1 MTIYLLGLM
10 ILMVEGWGLKPLGY
24 LSPDVYLVLT
34 LGYLLFSYVLFP
46 ERKFTYFSKRL
57 IPFWLVV
64 IGIVL
69 SVIPAWIFHNQ
80 SILQSVISYR
90 AQFLW
95 LVVPILLRLR
105 PTLREVNHSCMI
117 FTVALLILTILH
129 SFMPSLFVHSLEE
142 MEKIMAQEEADT
154 YLLRGF
160 SIPVI
165 PLAIAL
171 QKLGQ
176 RFEMRDLLIVA
187 FCFFCLFVQ
196 ENRTSLFASI
206 FMVGL
211 IFLYSKYKYRYV
223 VMVAMGVLAGIFVW
237 STISTWMALIEETI
251 MQVGD
256 ADYNRNKALL
266 YFLSPLANPSW
277 ATYIFGN
284 GFLSA
289 HASQLMATM
298 MAEGVYNSDVG
309 YVGFWNQFGLLP
321 IVGFFLLII
330 RWGFRN
336 ATGILPKLLALFLM
350 VTSITIGYYGQAS
363 HLLFFA
369 LAYYLMT
376 RQNRRKVA
384 IVLAPQST
392 TTSSI
397 TPMHN
402 Q

>member
-57 IPFWLVV
+57 IPFWLVI
-64 IGIVL
+64 IGILL

-80 SILQSVISYR
+80 SILQSLVTYR
-90 AQFLW
+90 AQLLW

-105 PTLREVNHSCMI
+105 PTLREVNRSCLI
-117 FTVALLILTILH
+117 FTAALLVLTILH
-129 SFMPSLFVHSLEE
+129 SLMPSLFVISETE
-142 MEKIMAQEEADT
+142 MEKLMMQDETGT
-154 YLLRGF
+154 YLLQGF
-160 SIPVI
+160 TIPVI
-165 PLAIAL
+165 PMAIAL

-176 RFEMRDLLIVA
+176 RYQARDLLIVA
-187 FCFFCLFVQ
+187 FCFVVLFVQ
-196 ENRTSLFASI
+196 ENRTSLFASA
-206 FMVGL
+206 FMIGL
-211 IFLYSKYKYRYV
+211 MFVYSKYKYKYV

-237 STISTWMALIEETI
+237 STITTWMALIEETVI
-251 MQVGD
+251 QVGD

-277 ATYIFGN
+277 ATYVLGN

-309 YVGFWNQFGLLP
+309 FVGFWNQFGLLP

-330 RWGFRN
+330 RWGFCN
-336 ATGILPKLLALFLM
+336 KQAIMPKLLALFLTI
-350 VTSITIGYYGQAS
+350 TSITIGYYGQTS

-376 RQNRRKVA
+376 RQNRRTIA
-384 IVLAPQST
+384 IVMAPST
-392 TTSSI
+392 ATEQPCNSSA
-397 TPMHN
+397 

>member
-1 MTIYLLGLM
+1 
-10 ILMVEGWGLKPLGY
+10 MVEGWGLKPLGY
-24 LSPDVYLVLT
+24 LPPDVYLVLT

-64 IGIVL
+64 IGILL
-69 SVIPAWIFHNQ
+69 SFIPAWIFHNQ
-80 SILQSVISYR
+80 SILQSLVTYR
-90 AQFLW
+90 AQLLW

-105 PTLREVNHSCMI
+105 PSLREVNRSCLI
-117 FTVALLILTILH
+117 FTAALLVLTILH
-129 SFMPSLFVHSLEE
+129 SLMPSLFVISETE
-142 MEKIMAQEEADT
+142 MEKLMMQDETGT
-154 YLLRGF
+154 YLLQGF
-160 SIPVI
+160 TIPVI
-165 PLAIAL
+165 PMAIAL

-176 RFEMRDLLIVA
+176 RYQARDLLIVA
-187 FCFFCLFVQ
+187 FCFVVLFVQ
-196 ENRTSLFASI
+196 ENRTSLFASA
-206 FMVGL
+206 FMIGL
-211 IFLYSKYKYRYV
+211 MFVYSKYKYKYV

-237 STISTWMALIEETI
+237 STITTWMALIEETI
-251 MQVGD
+251 LQVGD

-277 ATYIFGN
+277 ATYVLGN

-289 HASQLMATM
+289 HSSQLMATM

-309 YVGFWNQFGLLP
+309 FVGFWNQFGLLP

-330 RWGFRN
+330 RWGFCN
-336 ATGILPKLLALFLM
+336 KQAIMPKLLALFLTI
-350 VTSITIGYYGQAS
+350 TSITIGYYGQTS

-376 RQNRRKVA
+376 RQNRRTIA
-384 IVLAPQST
+384 IVMAPST
-392 TTSSI
+392 ATEQPFNSSA
-397 TPMHN
+397 

>member
-57 IPFWLVV
+57 IPFWLVI
-64 IGIVL
+64 IGILL
-69 SVIPAWIFHNQ
+69 SFIPAWIFHNQ
-80 SILQSVISYR
+80 SILQSLVTYR
-90 AQFLW
+90 AQLLW

-105 PTLREVNHSCMI
+105 PSLREVNRSCLI
-117 FTVALLILTILH
+117 FTAALLVLTILH
-129 SFMPSLFVHSLEE
+129 SLMPSLFVISETE
-142 MEKIMAQEEADT
+142 MEKLMMQDETDT
-154 YLLRGF
+154 YLLQGF
-160 SIPVI
+160 TIPVI
-165 PLAIAL
+165 PMAIAL

-176 RFEMRDLLIVA
+176 RYQARDLLIVA
-187 FCFFCLFVQ
+187 FCFVVLFVQ
-196 ENRTSLFASI
+196 ENRTSLFASA
-206 FMVGL
+206 FMIGL
-211 IFLYSKYKYRYV
+211 MFVYSKYKYKYV

-237 STISTWMALIEETI
+237 STITTWMALIEETVI
-251 MQVGD
+251 QVGD

-277 ATYIFGN
+277 ATYVLGN

-298 MAEGVYNSDVG
+298 MAEGVFNSDVG
-309 YVGFWNQFGLLP
+309 FVGFWNQFGLLP

-330 RWGFRN
+330 RWGFCN
-336 ATGILPKLLALFLM
+336 KQAIMPKLLALFLTI
-350 VTSITIGYYGQAS
+350 TSITIGYYGQTS

-376 RQNRRKVA
+376 RQNRRTIA
-384 IVLAPQST
+384 IVMAPATATEQPCN
-392 TTSSI
+392 SSA
-397 TPMHN
+397 

>member
-46 ERKFTYFSKRL
+46 ERKFTYFSKQM
-57 IPFWLVV
+57 IPFWLVI

-80 SILQSVISYR
+80 SILQSIISYR

-105 PTLREVNHSCMI
+105 PTLREVNHSCLI

-129 SFMPSLFVHSLEE
+129 SFMPSLFVHSQEE
-142 MEKIMAQEEADT
+142 MEKIMAQEEAGM

-176 RFEMRDLLIVA
+176 RFEMLDLLIVA

-211 IFLYSKYKYRYV
+211 MFLYSKYKYRYV

-256 ADYNRNKALL
+256 ADYNRNKAML

-321 IVGFFLLII
+321 IVGFLIVI
-330 RWGFRN
+330 VKGFSGKDS
-336 ATGILPKLLALFLM
+336 TLIHKMLSLYLIM
-350 VTSITIGYYGQAS
+350 TSITIGYYAS
-363 HLLFFA
+363 ATHLVFFV
-369 LAYYLMT
+369 LAYYLIMHKK
-376 RQNRRKVA
+376 RKILIA
-384 IVLAPQST
+384 IRPQAA
-392 TTSSI
+392 
-397 TPMHN
+397 
-402 Q
+402 QQCQDGEKK

>member
-80 SILQSVISYR
+80 SILQSLVTYR
-90 AQFLW
+90 AQLLW

-105 PTLREVNHSCMI
+105 PSLREVNRSCLI
-117 FTVALLILTILH
+117 FTAALLVLTILH
-129 SFMPSLFVHSLEE
+129 SLMPSLFVISETE
-142 MEKIMAQEEADT
+142 MEKLMMQDETGT
-154 YLLRGF
+154 YLLQGF
-160 SIPVI
+160 TIPVI
-165 PLAIAL
+165 PMTIAL

-176 RFEMRDLLIVA
+176 RYQARDLLIVA
-187 FCFFCLFVQ
+187 FCFVVLFVQ

-206 FMVGL
+206 FMVG
-211 IFLYSKYKYRYV
+211 IMFVYSKYKYKYV

-237 STISTWMALIEETI
+237 STITTWMALIEETI
-251 MQVGD
+251 IQVGD

-277 ATYIFGN
+277 ATYVLGN

-309 YVGFWNQFGLLP
+309 FVGFWNQFGLLP

-330 RWGFRN
+330 RWGFCN
-336 ATGILPKLLALFLM
+336 KQAIMPKLLALFLTI
-350 VTSITIGYYGQAS
+350 TSITIGYYGQTS

-376 RQNRRKVA
+376 RQNRRTIA
-384 IVLAPQST
+384 IVMAPST
-392 TTSSI
+392 AAEQPYNSSA
-397 TPMHN
+397 

>member
-10 ILMVEGWGLKPLGY
+10 ILMVAGWGLKPLGY
-24 LSPDVYLVLT
+24 LPPDVYLVLT

-64 IGIVL
+64 IGILL
-69 SVIPAWIFHNQ
+69 SFIPAWIFHNQ
-80 SILQSVISYR
+80 SILQSLVTYR
-90 AQFLW
+90 AQLLW

-105 PTLREVNHSCMI
+105 PSLREVNRSCLI
-117 FTVALLILTILH
+117 FTAALLVLTILH
-129 SFMPSLFVHSLEE
+129 SLMPSLFVISETE
-142 MEKIMAQEEADT
+142 MEKVMMQDETGT
-154 YLLRGF
+154 YLLQGF
-160 SIPVI
+160 TIPVI
-165 PLAIAL
+165 PMAIAL

-176 RFEMRDLLIVA
+176 RYQARDLLIVA
-187 FCFFCLFVQ
+187 FCFVVLFVQ
-196 ENRTSLFASI
+196 ENRTSLFASA
-206 FMVGL
+206 FMIGL
-211 IFLYSKYKYRYV
+211 MFVYSKYKYKYV

-237 STISTWMALIEETI
+237 STITTWMALIEETI
-251 MQVGD
+251 IQVGD

-289 HASQLMATM
+289 HSSQLMATM

-309 YVGFWNQFGLLP
+309 FVGFWNQFGLLP

-330 RWGFRN
+330 RWGFCN
-336 ATGILPKLLALFLM
+336 KQAIMPKLLALFLTI
-350 VTSITIGYYGQAS
+350 TSITIGYYGQTS

-376 RQNRRKVA
+376 RQNRRTIA
-384 IVLAPQST
+384 IVMAPST
-392 TTSSI
+392 ATEQPCNSSA
-397 TPMHN
+397 

>member
-24 LSPDVYLVLT
+24 LPPDVYLVLT

-64 IGIVL
+64 IGILL

-80 SILQSVISYR
+80 SILQSLVTYR
-90 AQFLW
+90 AQLLW
-95 LVVPILLRLR
+95 LAVPILCRLR
-105 PTLREVNHSCMI
+105 PTLREINQSCLI
-117 FTVALLILTILH
+117 FTAALLALTILH
-129 SFMPSLFVHSLEE
+129 SLMPSLFVHSQEE
-142 MEKIMAQEEADT
+142 MEKIMGQDEAGT

-160 SIPVI
+160 TIPVI

-176 RFEMRDLLIVA
+176 RFQMRDLLIVA
-187 FCFFCLFVQ
+187 FCFFCLFIQ

-206 FMVGL
+206 FMVGVM
-211 IFLYSKYKYRYV
+211 FVYSKYKYRYV

-237 STISTWMALIEETI
+237 STIATWVALIEETI
-251 MQVGD
+251 VQVGD

-266 YFLSPLANPSW
+266 YYLSPLANPSW
-277 ATYIFGN
+277 ATYVLGN
-284 GFLSA
+284 GYLSA

-309 YVGFWNQFGLLP
+309 FVGFWNQFGLLP

-330 RWGFRN
+330 RWGFSN
-336 ATGILPKLLALFLM
+336 KQGIMPKLLALFLTI
-350 VTSITIGYYGQAS
+350 TSITIGYYGQTS

-376 RQNRRKVA
+376 RQSRRTIA
-384 IVLAPQST
+384 IVMAPST
-392 TTSSI
+392 ATEQPCNSSA
-397 TPMHN
+397 

>member
-24 LSPDVYLVLT
+24 LPPDVYLVLT

-64 IGIVL
+64 IGILL
-69 SVIPAWIFHNQ
+69 SFIPAWIFHNQ
-80 SILQSVISYR
+80 SILQSLVTYR
-90 AQFLW
+90 AQLLW

-105 PTLREVNHSCMI
+105 PSLREVNRSCLI
-117 FTVALLILTILH
+117 FTAALLVLTILH
-129 SFMPSLFVHSLEE
+129 SLMPSLFVISETE
-142 MEKIMAQEEADT
+142 MEKLMMQDETGT
-154 YLLRGF
+154 YLLQGF
-160 SIPVI
+160 TIPVI
-165 PLAIAL
+165 PMAIAL

-176 RFEMRDLLIVA
+176 RYQARDLLIVA
-187 FCFFCLFVQ
+187 FCFVVLFVQ
-196 ENRTSLFASI
+196 ENRTSLFASA
-206 FMVGL
+206 FMIGL
-211 IFLYSKYKYRYV
+211 MFVYSKYKYKYV

-237 STISTWMALIEETI
+237 STITTWMALIEETI
-251 MQVGD
+251 LQVGD

-277 ATYIFGN
+277 ATYVLGN

-289 HASQLMATM
+289 HSSQLMATM

-309 YVGFWNQFGLLP
+309 FVGFWNQFGLLP

-330 RWGFRN
+330 RWGFCN
-336 ATGILPKLLALFLM
+336 KQAIMPKLLALFLTI
-350 VTSITIGYYGQAS
+350 TSITIGYYGQTS

-376 RQNRRKVA
+376 RQNRRTIA
-384 IVLAPQST
+384 IVMAPST
-392 TTSSI
+392 ATEQPFNSSA
-397 TPMHN
+397 

>member
-10 ILMVEGWGLKPLGY
+10 ILMVAGWGLKPLGY
-24 LSPDVYLVLT
+24 LPPDVYLVLT

-64 IGIVL
+64 IGILL
-69 SVIPAWIFHNQ
+69 SFIPAWIFHNQ
-80 SILQSVISYR
+80 SILQSLVTYR
-90 AQFLW
+90 AQLLW

-105 PTLREVNHSCMI
+105 PSLREVNRSCLI
-117 FTVALLILTILH
+117 FTAALLVLTILH
-129 SFMPSLFVHSLEE
+129 SLMPSLFVISETE
-142 MEKIMAQEEADT
+142 MEKVMMQDETGT
-154 YLLRGF
+154 YLLQGF
-160 SIPVI
+160 TIPVI
-165 PLAIAL
+165 PMAIAL

-176 RFEMRDLLIVA
+176 RYQARDLLIVA
-187 FCFFCLFVQ
+187 FCFVVLFVQ
-196 ENRTSLFASI
+196 ENRTSLFASA
-206 FMVGL
+206 FMIGL
-211 IFLYSKYKYRYV
+211 MFVYSKYKYKYV
-223 VMVAMGVLAGIFVW
+223 VMVAMGVLTGIFVW
-237 STISTWMALIEETI
+237 STITTWMALIEETI
-251 MQVGD
+251 IQVGD

-309 YVGFWNQFGLLP
+309 FVGFWNQFGLLP

-330 RWGFRN
+330 RWGFCN
-336 ATGILPKLLALFLM
+336 KQAIMPKLLALFLTI
-350 VTSITIGYYGQAS
+350 TSITIGYYGQTS

-376 RQNRRKVA
+376 RQNRRTIA
-384 IVLAPQST
+384 IVMAPST
-392 TTSSI
+392 AIEQPCNSSA
-397 TPMHN
+397 

>member
-57 IPFWLVV
+57 IPFWLVI
-64 IGIVL
+64 IGILL

-80 SILQSVISYR
+80 SILQSLVTYR
-90 AQFLW
+90 AQLLW

-105 PTLREVNHSCMI
+105 PSLREVNRSCLI
-117 FTVALLILTILH
+117 FTAALLVLTILH
-129 SFMPSLFVHSLEE
+129 SLMPSLFVISETE
-142 MEKIMAQEEADT
+142 MEKLMMQDETGT
-154 YLLRGF
+154 YLLQGF
-160 SIPVI
+160 TIPVI
-165 PLAIAL
+165 PMAIAL

-176 RFEMRDLLIVA
+176 RYQARDLLIVA
-187 FCFFCLFVQ
+187 FSFVVLFVQ
-196 ENRTSLFASI
+196 ENRTSLFASA
-206 FMVGL
+206 FMIGL
-211 IFLYSKYKYRYV
+211 MFVYSKYKYKYV

-237 STISTWMALIEETI
+237 STITTWMALIEETI
-251 MQVGD
+251 IQVDD

-277 ATYIFGN
+277 ATYVLGN

-309 YVGFWNQFGLLP
+309 FVGFWNQFGLLP

-330 RWGFRN
+330 RWGFCN
-336 ATGILPKLLALFLM
+336 KQAIMPKLLALFLTI
-350 VTSITIGYYGQAS
+350 TSITIGYYGQTS

-376 RQNRRKVA
+376 RQNRRTIA
-384 IVLAPQST
+384 IVMAPST
-392 TTSSI
+392 ATEQPCNSSA
-397 TPMHN
+397 